1 MSDSLP
7 DGGTVR
13 KLWIGETDA
22 YRDHLLRLD
31 RDSRHTRF
39 SGAVSDEFIAQHA
52 ATASGFS
59 GAPTRVMV
67 PSTRS
72 NWR

>member
-1 MSDSLP
+1 MSESLP
-7 DGGTVR
+7 GGGTVR

-39 SGAVSDEFIAQHA
+39 SGAVSDEFIARHA
-52 ATASGFS
+52 ATARSTPAAVGFS
-59 GAPTRVMV
+59 GTSRK
-67 PSTRS
+67 RG
-72 NWR
+72 